1 MFKNI
6 GNTLKILSRILFVLA
21 LGAGVIML
29 LSGLLKVMK
38 HLEYTSFSE
47 AFSISE
53 ESYLYGRLRNNKR
66 ITEPYEGVLMI
77 KASLL
82 IGISSIAALPMYAF
96 GVVVENIR
104 ALVKHQEDLAQKL
117 DRIFKETDVPE
128 QEPGHGM
135 KSEGFKIRSF
145 DDN

>member
-1 MFKNI
+1 
-6 GNTLKILSRILFVLA
+6 
-21 LGAGVIML
+21 ML

-38 HLEYTSFSE
+38 HLEYTSFRE

-53 ESYLYGRLRNNKR
+53 ESYRYGRLRNNKR
-66 ITEPYEGVLMI
+66 ITEPYEGVLMM

-82 IGISSIAALPMYAF
+82 IAISSIAALPMYAF

-128 QEPGHGM
+128 QEPGRGM
-135 KSEGFKIRSF
+135 KSEGFKIQSF